1 MTVFKAF
8 LSILKKNRM
17 VVFLYVVILV
27 FFGTFNFKTE
37 SQTFNF
43 EATKPKVFII
53 NEDKGLLSQD
63 LEQYLKERCT
73 FVSLDEK
80 KVDDALFYRDIHY
93 FIRIPA
99 SFEKEERLVFV
110 KSNGNYEAS
119 LAKMYL
125 ERYLNLYTIYKAYP
139 LSNEEIIEK
148 IHTSLD
154 SEVLIDVLTKLDT
167 NGLNNAASF
176 YNMANYTFLAG
187 CVFVI
192 CLIISSFKTEKIN
205 KRTLVSSMNYKKFNR
220 LLLLSNGLFAVF
232 LWGVYLLLSF
242 LLVGEIMFTIYGLLY
257 ILNSFIFM
265 ILSLALAVLLS
276 TLVRNK
282 EAINGIVNVIALGS
296 SFLCGA
302 FVPMDFLP
310 ESVVKFSH
318 ILPSYYYI
326 KNNELIKSLEVIDF
340 SHMKPILIN
349 VSLLICFILLFVVV
363 NNVVSKRKQKTI

>member
-154 SEVLIDVLTKLDT
+154 SEVSIDVLTKLDT

>member
-73 FVSLDEK
+73 FVSLDEQ

-99 SFEKEERLVFV
+99 SFEKEEGLVFV

-139 LSNEEIIEK
+139 LSNEEIIKK

-154 SEVLIDVLTKLDT
+154 SEVSIDVLTKLDT

>member
-99 SFEKEERLVFV
+99 SFEKEEGLVFV

-139 LSNEEIIEK
+139 LSNEEVIEK

-154 SEVLIDVLTKLDT
+154 SEVSIDVLTKLDT

>member
-99 SFEKEERLVFV
+99 SFENEEGLVFV

-154 SEVLIDVLTKLDT
+154 SEVSIDVLTKLDT

-192 CLIISSFKTEKIN
+192 CLIISSFKTEKMN

-349 VSLLICFILLFVVV
+349 VSLLICFILLFVVI

>member
-17 VVFLYVVILV
+17 VVFLYVFILV

-53 NEDKGLLSQD
+53 NDDKGLLSQD

-99 SFEKEERLVFV
+99 SFEKEEGLVFV

-125 ERYLNLYTIYKAYP
+125 ERYLNLYTIYKEYP

-148 IHTSLD
+148 IHISLD
-154 SEVLIDVLTKLDT
+154 SDVSIDVLTKLDT
-167 NGLNNAASF
+167 KGLNNAASF

-232 LWGVYLLLSF
+232 LWGVYLLLSV
-242 LLVGEIMFTIYGLLY
+242 LLVGEIMFTMYGLLY
-257 ILNSFIFM
+257 VLNSFIFM
-265 ILSLALAVLLS
+265 ILSLSLAVLLS

-310 ESVVKFSH
+310 ESVVKFSQ

-349 VSLLICFILLFVVV
+349 VSLLICFILLFVVI
-363 NNVVSKRKQKTI
+363 NNVISKRKQKII